1 MGAGRLRRSQRR
13 QNWQAVPSNGT
24 VCHSRGR
31 NLGQKYLCS
40 IGRTAAQEFSFRFTG
55 STVRGGPSDRLR
67 RIESPFCPEQVRA
80 FLRVAGMADVAG
92 NLSLEIAGDG
102 EEDSSTDGL
111 DDRAFLPT
119 RHRAD
124 DRFAAGET
132 LNAGLTPFIDCA
144 DGGSGEE
151 SGLA

>member
-1 MGAGRLRRSQRR
+1 MERSGPRLWCGLS
-13 QNWQAVPSNGT
+13 APHPILCSSLS
-24 VCHSRGR
+24 HSRGR
-31 NLGQKYLCS
+31 NRSQKYRCS

-55 STVRGGPSDRLR
+55 STLRGGPSDRLR

-102 EEDSSTDGL
+102 EEDSRTDGL

-124 DRFAAGET
+124 D
-132 LNAGLTPFIDCA
+132 
-144 DGGSGEE
+144 
-151 SGLA
+151 

>member
-13 QNWQAVPSNGT
+13 QNRQAVPSNGT

-31 NLGQKYLCS
+31 NRSQKYRCS

-80 FLRVAGMADVAG
+80 FLRVAGMADVA
-92 NLSLEIAGDG
+92 
-102 EEDSSTDGL
+102 EDQIPEKFGGGGGKLTCDGL
-111 DDRAFLPT
+111 
-119 RHRAD
+119 
-124 DRFAAGET
+124 
-132 LNAGLTPFIDCA
+132 
-144 DGGSGEE
+144 GGCGIF
-151 SGLA
+151 